1 MDKRYDLDGVKQAAV
16 EYAKVL
22 QTNMNVSEM
31 YLFGSY
37 VKGTNHKD
45 SDIDIAVV
53 SDDFVDD
60 CMDDGV
66 RLMKLSVKI
75 DPKIEPHPFLP
86 RDFNND
92 NLIANEVIKTGI
104 RII

>member
-1 MDKRYDLDGVKQAAV
+1 MAKKTDLLIAKEKAHK
-16 EYAKVL
+16 YAKIL
-22 QTNMNVSEM
+22 QKDIDIQKI

-37 VKGTNHKD
+37 VSGTNHKD

-53 SDDFVDD
+53 SKSFKDDPV
-60 CMDDGV
+60 DDGV
-66 RLMKLSVKI
+66 LLMRYCSKVDSM
-75 DPKIEPHPFLP
+75 IEPHPFLP